1 MFRLMP
7 ASSKGQHRRRPPAR
21 SASGPP
27 DRNPEMKIFLTMKA
41 VAMRNRLI
49 LNGIIPNAA
58 FVVGLLIVSVPLLAH
73 HGNAAFDTTKKVS
86 VAGTVTEWRWGNPHC
101 YVKVDAKD
109 DKGKVIHWI
118 AEAENPPYLTTR
130 GWSPRDIKVGD
141 EITLTLTVAKNGTPI
156 GRVLDVT
163 FADGRTLPSTGPDIP
178 SSTPN
183 AN

>member
-7 ASSKGQHRRRPPAR
+7 ASSKGQHRRRQLAR
-21 SASGPP
+21 GASEPP
-27 DRNPEMKIFLTMKA
+27 DRNPKMKIFLSMKA
-41 VAMRNRLI
+41 VAMRKGLI
-49 LNGIIPNAA
+49 LNGLIRNAA
-58 FVVGLLIVSVPLLAH
+58 FVLGLLIVSVPLLAH

-118 AEAENPPYLTTR
+118 AEAENPPYLTSR